1 MNDSKFRSKIEE
13 LYKSFPN
20 DFELGREVRQ
30 LMVTIEKEKKSVSN
44 QDKTKNNGL
53 Q

>member
-1 MNDSKFRSKIEE
+1 MNDSKFRSKIEK

-20 DFELGREVRQ
+20 DFELGREIRK
-30 LMVTIEKEKKSVSN
+30 LMFTIEKENKNVNN
-44 QDKTKNNGL
+44 QDKTKSNEL

>member
-20 DFELGREVRQ
+20 DFELGREVRL
-30 LMVTIEKEKKSVSN
+30 LMVTIEKEKKSVNN